1 MKLSKVV
8 ITFTIEHDQD
18 FQDLQHEQDSKHFK
32 DSRTT
37 KIQNWLKTL
46 KSFKSFET
54 RPKWLEIVTTYTI
67 QIRSNSNCLTPHHSL
82 SLSRT
87 FVASHIFV
95 KQGSSCLPYW
105 LFATQ
110 FLHGFSYDPIY
121 DNTNVKTSLDDGGRV
136 VSGASASL
144 SAVIATVSIAIAM
157 TNSATSRR

>member
-8 ITFTIEHDQD
+8 VTFTIEHDQD

-32 DSRTT
+32 DSTI

-54 RPKWLEIVTTYTI
+54 RPKWLKIITTYAI
-67 QIRSNSNCLTPHHSL
+67 QIRSNSNCLTL
-82 SLSRT
+82 SLFRT
-87 FVASHIFV
+87 LVASHIFV

-121 DNTNVKTSLDDGGRV
+121 DNTNVMTSLDDGGRV

-144 SAVIATVSIAIAM
+144 SAVIAAVIAM